1 MAWIASLL
9 RRLGLLRPAMVP
21 VLVKFSSPSSLR
33 FRNMTGRTFLT
44 VMTVRA
50 VRAVRAVMAVMI
62 VMALASVGLLDG
74 GEAFGC
80 PNCKDAVNTSDPEG
94 LNLARGYFYSILI
107 MLAMPCTLI
116 TSFGVYVWREMQR
129 QKQTGTVSPEQA
141 VAASIGQPS
150 YQPITP
156 PHS

>member
-9 RRLGLLRPAMVP
+9 RRLGLLRPVLVP
-21 VLVKFSSPSSLR
+21 VLVKFTLPFSLR
-33 FRNMTGRTFLT
+33 FPALT
-44 VMTVRA
+44 VTNVTAFMTVA
-50 VRAVRAVMAVMI
+50 SMCL
-62 VMALASVGLLDG
+62 LAG

-116 TSFGVYVWREMQR
+116 SSFGIYVWREMQR
-129 QKQTGTVSPEQA
+129 QKQVGTTSPEHT

-150 YQPITP
+150 YQPIAP